1 MRWNNAG
8 RIWQMT
14 QISDMAAVH
23 HYDSCL
29 STCSAVQRC
38 ARELLNTFNYV
49 YNQVGV
55 NIFHAKRM
63 MRI

>member
-1 MRWNNAG
+1 
-8 RIWQMT
+8 MT

-29 STCSAVQRC
+29 STCSRSLSALQLC
-38 ARELLNTFNYV
+38 AQELLSTFNYV

>member
-1 MRWNNAG
+1 
-8 RIWQMT
+8 MT
-14 QISDMAAVH
+14 QISDVAAVH

-29 STCSAVQRC
+29 SSTCSLSLSALQLC
-38 ARELLNTFNYV
+38 AQELLSSFNYV

>member
-1 MRWNNAG
+1 
-8 RIWQMT
+8 MT

>member
-1 MRWNNAG
+1 
-8 RIWQMT
+8 MT
-14 QISDMAAVH
+14 QISDVAAVY

-29 STCSAVQRC
+29 STCSLSLSALQLC
-38 ARELLNTFNYV
+38 AQKLLSSFNYV

>member
-1 MRWNNAG
+1 
-8 RIWQMT
+8 MT
-14 QISDMAAVH
+14 QISDVAAVY

-29 STCSAVQRC
+29 STCSLSLSALQLCV
-38 ARELLNTFNYV
+38 LSSFNYV

>member
-1 MRWNNAG
+1 MDRNDKLP
-8 RIWQMT
+8 
-14 QISDMAAVH
+14 QISDVAAV
-23 HYDSCL
+23 L
-29 STCSAVQRC
+29 SFWLLPVDLLALSLSALQLC
-38 ARELLNTFNYV
+38 AQELLSGFNYV